1 METVKE
7 AKYAHVYTMFAAAH
21 SSYVRRVVVVVGRGR
36 GSRER
41 RS

>member
-1 METVKE
+1 METMKE

-21 SSYVRRVVVVVGRGR
+21 SSYVRVVVGRGR